1 MPAPHFS
8 KLKNRI
14 WREANCED
22 EYENED
28 EKQKRCLH
36 SSSKKNRSMKIDPKL
51 VRSTKGFLDEEEGR
65 CLHETALKASRMGP
79 CLEIGSYCGKSTIY
93 LGIACKANDGIL
105 FSIDHHRGSEEQQP
119 GQPYFDPD
127 LFSPETGRVDTFH
140 EFRRTVEKAG
150 LEDTV
155 VALVSRSDVAAR
167 LWKTPLSLVFI
178 DGGHTLEAALADYN
192 CWAPH
197 IMPGGYLLI
206 HDIFEDPAQG
216 GQAPRRIFNLACSSG
231 QFDPLPMVKTLGV
244 LQRKK

>member
-1 MPAPHFS
+1 M
-8 KLKNRI
+8 N
-14 WREANCED
+14 
-22 EYENED
+22 
-28 EKQKRCLH
+28 
-36 SSSKKNRSMKIDPKL
+36 IDPEL
-51 VRSTKGFLDEEEGR
+51 LSTTKGLLEEDEGR
-65 CLHETALKASRMGP
+65 CLYETALQASRMGP

-93 LGIACKANDGIL
+93 IGNACKMNDGIL

-119 GQPYFDPD
+119 GQPYFDPA
-127 LFSPETGRVDTFH
+127 LFNPETGRVDTFG

-155 VALVSRSDVAAR
+155 VAVVSSSDAAAR
-167 LWKTPLSLVFI
+167 MWKTPLSLVFI
-178 DGGHTLEAALADYN
+178 DGGHTEEAALADYN

-216 GQAPRRIFNLACSSG
+216 GQAPRRIYDLACSSG
-231 QFDPLPMVKTLGV
+231 QFDSLPMVKTLGV